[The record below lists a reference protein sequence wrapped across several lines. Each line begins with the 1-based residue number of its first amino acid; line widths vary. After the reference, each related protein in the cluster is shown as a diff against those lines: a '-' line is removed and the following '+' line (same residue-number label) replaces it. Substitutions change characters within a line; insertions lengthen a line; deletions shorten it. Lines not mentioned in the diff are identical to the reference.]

1 MINQKMHKF
10 YFEKLDVWQNAR
22 VLSKE
27 IYILTAKFP
36 SDEKF
41 GLTSQIRRATTSIS
55 ANIAEG
61 MSRNTNKDK
70 IRFLNQSFSSAIEV
84 INFLIIAKDLE
95 LISEEEYTNKRLKL
109 EKITNQ
115 LNALSNSL
123 RNSK

>member
-1 MINQKMHKF
+1 MHKF